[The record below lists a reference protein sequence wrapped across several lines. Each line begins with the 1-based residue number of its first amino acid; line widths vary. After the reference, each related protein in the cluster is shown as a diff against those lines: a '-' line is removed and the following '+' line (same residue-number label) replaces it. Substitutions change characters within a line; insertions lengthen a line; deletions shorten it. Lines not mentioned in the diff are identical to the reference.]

1 MRVLFTASTVA
12 HIRNF
17 HRPYLRAFR
26 DLGWTVAVACGGDA
40 ASVPE
45 AEEALSLPFEKKMT
59 APANFRAQRMLR
71 QWLEERPC
79 DLICTHT
86 SLAAFFTRR
95 AAAGVKPRPAVVNMV
110 HGYLFDDGTPVLK
123 RTVLLTAEK
132 WMAGQTDL
140 LLAMNEYDVQTAQR
154 HKLGGRVSFI
164 PGVGVDFSRLD
175 EVERL
180 DRTKLRREQGF
191 GLEDFVLVYG
201 AEFSERK
208 HQEMLIRALPELPER
223 VKLLLPG
230 QGALWDTCRDL
241 ARTLKVE
248 DRVRFPGQA
257 ANMAPMYAMA
267 DGAVSASRSEGLPFN
282 IMEAMYTGLPVVAS
296 AVKGHTDLIS
306 QGRSGL
312 LYPYDD
318 REAFSSAVLRLLEE
332 PGLGQALGAAAR
344 EAVQPYAL
352 ERVFP
357 LVMEAYCSV
366 LPVGPKAGAGAAER
380 PETH

>member
-1 MRVLFTASTVA
+1 MRVLFTASTA
-12 HIRNF
+12 SHIRNF

-26 DLGWTVAVACGGDA
+26 DLGWTVAAACGGNA
-40 ASVPE
+40 ASIPE
-45 AEEALSLPFEKKMT
+45 AEETLELPFEKKMT

-95 AAAGVKPRPAVVNMV
+95 AAAGLKRRPAVVNMA
-110 HGYLFDDGTPVLK
+110 HGYLFDDGTPALK
-123 RTVLLTAEK
+123 RAVLLAAEK
-132 WMAGQTDL
+132 WTAGQTDL
-140 LLAMNEYDVQTAQR
+140 LLTMNEYDLQAAQR
-154 HKLGGRVSFI
+154 HKLGRRVSFV

-175 EVERL
+175 ETGRL
-180 DRTKLRREQGF
+180 DRTALRREQGF
-191 GLEDFVLVYG
+191 GPEDFVLVYG
-201 AEFSERK
+201 AEFSGRK

-230 QGALWDTCRDL
+230 QGALWDACRDL
-241 ARTLKVE
+241 ARALEVE

-257 ANMAPMYAMA
+257 ADMAPMYAMA

-282 IMEAMYTGLPVVAS
+282 IMEAMYIGLPVVAS

-306 QGRSGL
+306 RDRTGL

-318 REAFSSAVLRLLEE
+318 RAAFAGAVRRLLEE
-332 PGLGQALGAAAR
+332 PGLGARLGAAAH

-352 ERVFP
+352 DRVLP
-357 LVMEAYCSV
+357 LVMEEYCSV
-366 LPVGPKAGAGAAER
+366 LSVGPKAGAGAAER
-380 PETH
+380 T